1 MNGIV
6 NKLLLEGDKFVP
18 EMRLNQPSF
27 TYKACSPF
35 TKNKESIQKFMQ
47 TGNTN
52 YIFRNDV
59 EKACFDMVW
68 LMIIINIWLGEKNQI
83 NF

>member
-1 MNGIV
+1 MNEIV

-35 TKNKESIQKFMQ
+35 TENKESIQKFMQ

-68 LMIIINIWLGEKNQI
+68 LMININT
-83 NF
+83 

>member
-1 MNGIV
+1 MNEIV

-35 TKNKESIQKFMQ
+35 
-47 TGNTN
+47 
-52 YIFRNDV
+52 Y
-59 EKACFDMVW
+59 
-68 LMIIINIWLGEKNQI
+68 
-83 NF
+83 